1 MRYYTD
7 CREAPSVMNC
17 TVAIFADSKDEV
29 VEAAVQHMKDIHGHE
44 DSQELR
50 KNVREVLHK
59 TEEDVPAR

>member
-1 MRYYTD
+1 
-7 CREAPSVMNC
+7 MNC